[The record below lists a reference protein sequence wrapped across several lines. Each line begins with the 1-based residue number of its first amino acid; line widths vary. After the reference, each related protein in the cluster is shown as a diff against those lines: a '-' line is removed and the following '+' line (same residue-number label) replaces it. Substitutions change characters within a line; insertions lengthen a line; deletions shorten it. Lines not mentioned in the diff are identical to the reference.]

1 MSSTTD
7 QFPSNSSDP
16 QSTPNLLV
24 DLIDKELKAQ
34 KSPEILTNRPSS
46 STHLNVPQATYNR
59 GFSGRRSASDISHH
73 KISLH
78 QLNLLSI
85 ETWYCHTRCVSLAF
99 VSNLTREATLNAIE
113 FVHDFPVQLWL
124 LQPRKI
130 AELLSPTQSPSGSPP
145 SGDSI
150 KSLAAAHLLL
160 DLPQEVELKLER
172 LHFLFLMRLKDS
184 FQGFK
189 NRLMQYLTL
198 DSLLEAQQTEA
209 FHIHKDDESDEN
221 DGEELRD
228 KLSAAFKN
236 DPAQANSSKEE
247 TGNSL
252 VTASA
257 CVQGIRVIISLPSLG
272 PILKGPKQGTPV
284 QKQHSKVSIN
294 KSSSAQ
300 ALLKPNLESSQS
312 SVSNRDQR
320 AQSMPHLSVQLSPEA
335 KSRLHSST
343 TPSLQGSSDEFV
355 YIAHPSN
362 GDASQ
367 SVSPTPMDLIP
378 EGIELLPDAISNP
391 SGQGD
396 FLSSSENSA
405 NLHSS
410 TGDVANGLEVTLN
423 AEKRN
428 SADNP
433 NAHVHNVSTAGSPT
447 IQVPPVIIDT
457 SVSPQPSLVPTH
469 SLYIKTGG
477 LKLLL
482 CLSDQGITLRTTVD
496 TLHIDELT
504 EAELNELDRKKTSK
518 KDGESNDNIAC
529 PVIKARVELGKNVLA
544 KYFPNLV
551 PETSPLDGVVFL
563 KVSGLKAVLGIKNI
577 MAVKDF
583 FDDEKESDTPIPIQ
597 IRIVETQLVIK
608 DQLALPLVHPKNIVV
623 NVPDIFVNRGPRAH
637 GTNLIQTES
646 LDKQEVQQDPPPVVE
661 TVTTRAVNTDTNT
674 DLLES
679 FHTLINS
686 FQTRTAQMGQARVLQ
701 PKKVDQLLKELERTL
716 ISPPSYNDSLSCDFY
731 TNVESSSPHSTVE
744 SLMTEVEA
752 LRIDN
757 KKLQLEL
764 VNAREEHSNTANER
778 DEMTTQL
785 IDVKLKLAS
794 AHLVLEQQLIT
805 MERLHSENSNLK
817 DRLGE

>member
-1 MSSTTD
+1 M
-7 QFPSNSSDP
+7 
-16 QSTPNLLV
+16 

-34 KSPEILTNRPSS
+34 KSSETLTPTASTTNRSSS
-46 STHLNVPQATYNR
+46 STHLKAPQASYNR
-59 GFSGRRSASDISHH
+59 GFSGRRSAPDISHH

-78 QLNLLSI
+78 QLNLQTI

-99 VSNLTREATLNAIE
+99 VSNLTHEATLNATE
-113 FVHDFPVQLWL
+113 FVHDFPIQLWL
-124 LQPRKI
+124 FQPRKI
-130 AELLSPTQSPSGSPP
+130 AELLSPAQSPSCSPP
-145 SGDSI
+145 SVDSI
-150 KSLAAAHLLL
+150 KSLSAAHLLL
-160 DLPQEVELKLER
+160 DMPQEVELKLER

-209 FHIHKDDESDEN
+209 FHIHKDDEDDEN

-228 KLSAAFKN
+228 KLSAAFKD
-236 DPAQANSSKEE
+236 DPAQKNSSIEE
-247 TGNSL
+247 SSNSL

-284 QKQHSKVSIN
+284 LKQLSKVSTIN

-300 ALLKPNLESSQS
+300 TLLKPNVDSSQL
-312 SVSNRDQR
+312 SVSKRDQR
-320 AQSMPHLSVQLSPEA
+320 AQSMPHLSVELSSEA
-335 KSRLHSST
+335 KSRLHSSA
-343 TPSLQGSSDEFV
+343 TPLSLQGSSDEFV

-362 GDASQ
+362 GDTSQ

-378 EGIELLPDAISNP
+378 EGIEVLPDAISNP
-391 SGQGD
+391 SEQGD
-396 FLSSSENSA
+396 FLSSFENSA
-405 NLHSS
+405 NLHTS
-410 TGDVANGLEVTLN
+410 TGDVVEVTLN
-423 AEKRN
+423 AEKPH
-428 SADNP
+428 SADTP
-433 NAHVHNVSTAGSPT
+433 SNAHVVTQHDVPTAAGSLPV
-447 IQVPPVIIDT
+447 QVPPVIIDT

-482 CLSDQGITLRTTVD
+482 CLSDQGIALRTTVD

-504 EAELNELDRKKTSK
+504 EAELNELDRKRTSK
-518 KDGESNDNIAC
+518 KDGKSNDNIAC
-529 PVIKARVELGKNVLA
+529 PVIKARVELSKHVLA

-551 PETSPLDGVVFL
+551 PETFPLDGVVFL
-563 KVSGLKAVLGIKNI
+563 KVSGLKAVLGIKNV

-583 FDDEKESDTPIPIQ
+583 FDDEKESDTPLPIQ

-608 DQLALPLVHPKNIVV
+608 DQLSFPLVHPKNIVV

-661 TVTTRAVNTDTNT
+661 TVMTRAVNTDTNT

-679 FHTLINS
+679 FHNLINS
-686 FQTRTAQMGQARVLQ
+686 FQTRTAQTGQVQ

-764 VNAREEHSNTANER
+764 VNAREEHSDTAKER
-778 DEMTTQL
+778 DEITTQL
-785 IDVKLKLAS
+785 IDAKLKLAS

-805 MERLHSENSNLK
+805 MERFHSENSNLK